1 MALPTDFLD
10 TPIPYTNLHV
20 SNLVIALIVLIAGI
34 ILVHIIAYLFRR
46 FMRKSKMPEL
56 AANFFVQFATA
67 LLYVAVL
74 LAAISYLGVAVSSL
88 VIGLSAVIGLIL
100 GFGLQDTLN
109 NLAAGVWIALLEPFK
124 EKDLINV
131 AGQSGYVDSV
141 GVMATQLITADNI
154 FVTIPNKMIW
164 NSSIVNMTRMSIRR
178 FDLKMTFNLVE
189 NSEGTVK
196 AVMDIITKNPKILQ
210 TPETKISISN
220 ITPATA
226 DLEISAWV
234 NKEDIITIAAAV
246 KEELLL
252 AFEQK

>member
-1 MALPTDFLD
+1 MK
-10 TPIPYTNLHV
+10 N
-20 SNLVIALIVLIAGI
+20 
-34 ILVHIIAYLFRR
+34 
-46 FMRKSKMPEL
+46 SKMPEL
-56 AANFFVQFATA
+56 AANFFVQFVTA

-74 LAAISYLGVAVSSL
+74 LAAISYLGVTVSSL

-131 AGQSGYVDSV
+131 AGQSGYVESV
-141 GVMATQLITADNI
+141 GIMATQLITADNI

-164 NSSIVNMTRMSIRR
+164 NSSIVNMTHMPTRR
-178 FDLKMTFNLVE
+178 FDLKMTFKLVE

-196 AVMDIITKNPKILQ
+196 AVMDVLYKNPKILQ
-210 TPETKISISN
+210 APAPKISISN
-220 ITPATA
+220 ITDATA

-234 NKEDIITIAAAV
+234 NKDDITTIAAAI
-246 KEELLL
+246 KEDLLL
-252 AFEQK
+252 TFE

>member
-1 MALPTDFLD
+1 MLD
-10 TPIPYTNLHV
+10 TAIPYTQLHV
-20 SNLVIALIVLIAGI
+20 SNLVIALIVLIIGI
-34 ILVHIIAYLFRR
+34 IIVQIIAYLFRR
-46 FMRKSKMPEL
+46 FMKNSKMPEL
-56 AANFFVQFATA
+56 AANFFVQFVTA

-74 LAAISYLGVAVSSL
+74 LAAISYLGVTVSSL

-131 AGQSGYVDSV
+131 AGQSGYVESV
-141 GVMATQLITADNI
+141 GIMATQLITADNI

-164 NSSIVNMTRMSIRR
+164 NSSIVNMTHMPTRR
-178 FDLKMTFNLVE
+178 FDLKMTFKLVE

-196 AVMDIITKNPKILQ
+196 AVMDVLYKNPKILQ
-210 TPETKISISN
+210 APAPKISISN
-220 ITPATA
+220 ITDATA

-234 NKEDIITIAAAV
+234 NKDDITTIAAAI
-246 KEELLL
+246 KEDLLL
-252 AFEQK
+252 TFE